1 MPKPAPS
8 ALFPKIS
15 HSKKRALPLAYAET
29 GKLREA
35 CRTAYVDTKLHYY
48 WKRTD
53 PDYAAAYAEEQHAVV
68 FALRLGP
75 ERRQRGARVAAHEL
89 GDKDFGAPSS
99 RELVHQTLGHPC
111 HAESPGSRVEAADM
125 WLERITEG

>member
-1 MPKPAPS
+1 MPKPTPS
-8 ALFPKIS
+8 ALFPTIS
-15 HSKKRALPLAYAET
+15 HRKKRALLLAYAET

-48 WKRTD
+48 WKHTD
-53 PDYAAAYAEEQHAVV
+53 PDYAVAYAEAQRAVV

-75 ERRQRGARVAAHEL
+75 ERRQIVVLVAAHEL

-99 RELVHQTLGHPC
+99 RELVQQTFGHPC
-111 HAESPGSRVEAADM
+111 HAESPGSRVEAADI